1 MKRAEFESLLFVE
14 VADRARDES
23 ASARSDRGRP
33 WTQLRDEMLASGA
46 KTVEELRAE
55 RIATFYKSTNA
66 TEGGVLAAFKGLFGP
81 ARPVK

>member
-1 MKRAEFESLLFVE
+1 MKRAEFEALLFVE

-23 ASARSDRGRP
+23 AFARGDRGRP

-55 RIATFYKSTNA
+55 KIASFYKSTNA
-66 TEGGVLAAFKGLFGP
+66 AEGGVLAAFKGLFGT